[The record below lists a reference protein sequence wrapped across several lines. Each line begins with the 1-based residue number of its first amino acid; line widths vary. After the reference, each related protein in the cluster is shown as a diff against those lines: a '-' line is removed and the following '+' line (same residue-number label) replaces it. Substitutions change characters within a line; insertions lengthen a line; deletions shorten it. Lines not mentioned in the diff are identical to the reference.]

1 MKYGIHLTKRKWEV
15 MVWAILI
22 QRGVRTSEVYCAGD
36 YHPESIDTIWDDH
49 KMDKWTK
56 SRAIYRAITKTGH
69 KNRK

>member
-1 MKYGIHLTKRKWEV
+1 MILKLELVNILL
-15 MVWAILI
+15 LI
-22 QRGVRTSEVYCAGD
+22 QRGIRTSEVYCAGA